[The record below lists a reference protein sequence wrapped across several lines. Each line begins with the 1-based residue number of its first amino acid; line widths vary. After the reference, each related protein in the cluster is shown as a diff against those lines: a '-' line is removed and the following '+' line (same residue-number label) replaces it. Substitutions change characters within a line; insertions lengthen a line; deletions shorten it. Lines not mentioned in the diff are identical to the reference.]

1 MQTVKSIMSKE
12 IEKVN
17 IDDSVKDVAKTM
29 ATKKIGSVLVEH
41 NGNLI
46 GIITE
51 TDIVRKVGGQD
62 MSLQDTIASKIMNS
76 PILTVDAEASILDA
90 NDTMDKHNIRHLAV
104 SEEGAIVGV
113 ISVRD
118 LIHPMNLNE
127 EPY

>member
-51 TDIVRKVGGQD
+51 TDIVRKVVGQD

>member
-29 ATKKIGSVLVEH
+29 ATKKIGSVLVEQ

-51 TDIVRKVGGQD
+51 TDIVRKVVGQD

>member
-1 MQTVKSIMSKE
+1 MP
-12 IEKVN
+12 
-17 IDDSVKDVAKTM
+17 
-29 ATKKIGSVLVEH
+29 
-41 NGNLI
+41 
-46 GIITE
+46 
-51 TDIVRKVGGQD
+51 
-62 MSLQDTIASKIMNS
+62 TIAAIHAPRSKIMNS